1 MALTADLWTGRNQKG
16 FLEIT
21 CSYID
26 PEFILKEVILA
37 IEYVQYPHNAEHIAE
52 CFEGI
57 LKKWKIR
64 HITATITTDNG
75 SNIKK
80 AVKLLNGVN

>member
-1 MALTADLWTGRNQKG
+1 MVEQIGKEAISVALTADLWTDRNRKG
-16 FLEIT
+16 FLGIT

-37 IEYVQYPHNAEHIAE
+37 IEYVQYSHTTEHIAE

-64 HITATITTDNG
+64 LKYEKG
-75 SNIKK
+75 S
-80 AVKLLNGVN
+80 